1 VSPPAPPAADT
12 RLWRTLLAPLRA
24 AYLVALTLAGGAAV
38 AAAPLLVLNASG
50 HAQTDVLG
58 DRLHLWL
65 GLLITAVPCV
75 IWGFSWATGGG
86 GRAAGAVLLLPGVLT
101 VSAVTCYDGGP
112 PGGHHGVVWVAVL
125 LLPLGI
131 LSSRWVASEHR
142 RLVAHWSGT
151 RIASPYREFPDGA
164 SPVER
169 WRGRLLGWLGD
180 PASWRDLAWVVLSA
194 ALVLAGG
201 VVLIVAPL
209 LLNHLGPNGRFTA
222 KPVVLFGVE
231 LWLAP
236 LLALWGAPVLLRLH
250 DHAARTLLGP
260 TRQRE
265 LVQRVDHLSRTRADS
280 IDHGAAEL
288 RRIERDLHDGA
299 QARLVALGMALN
311 AAEQLFDENPEAAR
325 AMLAEARSSSA
336 RALGELRDLVRGIHP
351 PVLADRGLADAVE
364 ALAFDLPLPVEV
376 TGGLPGRVP
385 VAVESA
391 AYFAVSELLANVTK
405 HAEARRI
412 WVEIGHTGDV
422 LRISVTDDGRGG
434 VDPSQG
440 TGLRGVERR
449 LAAFDGLLAVSSPA
463 GGPTI
468 ASLEIPCA
476 LLSPKTSSSSAT
488 A

>member
-1 VSPPAPPAADT
+1 M
-12 RLWRTLLAPLRA
+12 
-24 AYLVALTLAGGAAV
+24 
-38 AAAPLLVLNASG
+38 
-50 HAQTDVLG
+50 
-58 DRLHLWL
+58 
-65 GLLITAVPCV
+65 

-101 VSAVTCYDGGP
+101 VAAVTCYKGGP
-112 PGGHHGVVWVAVL
+112 PGGHHGVVWAAVL
-125 LLPLGI
+125 LLPLGV

-142 RLVAHWSGT
+142 RLVARWSGT
-151 RIASPYREFPDGA
+151 PIASPYREFPDGA
-164 SPVER
+164 SPVEQ
-169 WRGRLLGWLGD
+169 WRGRLVGWLGD

-201 VVLIVAPL
+201 VVLVAAPL
-209 LLNHLGPNGRFTA
+209 LLNHLGPNGRFTD
-222 KPVVLFGVE
+222 KPVLLFGVE
-231 LWLAP
+231 LWLSP
-236 LLALWGAPVLLRLH
+236 LLVLWGAPVLLRLH
-250 DHAARTLLGP
+250 DNAARALLGP
-260 TRQRE
+260 SRQRE
-265 LVQRVDHLSRTRADS
+265 LVQRVDHLSRTRADT
-280 IDHGAAEL
+280 IDHGATEL

-311 AAEQLFDENPEAAR
+311 AAEQLFDTDPEAAR

-376 TGGLPGRVP
+376 SGGLPQRVP
-385 VAVESA
+385 AAVESA

-412 WVEIGHTGDV
+412 WVEIGHTGEV

-434 VDPSQG
+434 VDPSKG

-449 LAAFDGLLAVSSPA
+449 LAAFDGLLAVSSPV

-476 LLSPKTSSSSAT
+476 LLSPKTSSSSGT